1 MPFFTDVPKEPRS
14 ERVEAVAT
22 PEARNANPD
31 ELILPR
37 GVREGREELGK
48 TKEADAADA
57 RNDVRDGDLTDVL
70 VETQLSRLERMKDLI
85 IPREDRFEG
94 VRGES
99 LALPDVSR
107 PNGEAAKQWLEEH
120 GMRGIEYR
128 NGYPDFSG
136 VALESV
142 TIPDMTTS
150 KDHNF
155 KQAYEATAEKW
166 NAERRE
172 GRDDW
177 RPSEVKAWK
186 KENGLDIHEK
196 EDLRTCEFVPH
207 DVHMQFT
214 HVGGRF
220 VAALAGR
227 TGDMRTSG
235 AQQNKGGFYDQFDA

>member
-1 MPFFTDVPKEPRS
+1 MPFFTDVSKEPRS
-14 ERVEAVAT
+14 EQAELAKA

-31 ELILPR
+31 ELILPKGMR
-37 GVREGREELGK
+37 PGGEELGK
-48 TKEADAADA
+48 TGSVDGMDA
-57 RNDVRDGDLTDVL
+57 RNEVRDSNALDVL
-70 VETQLSRLERMKDLI
+70 SEAQLSRLERTKDLI

-107 PNGEAAKQWLEEH
+107 PSGEAAKQWLEAH

-128 NGYPDFSG
+128 DGYPDFSDI
-136 VALESV
+136 ALESV
-142 TIPDMTTS
+142 EIPNMTTN
-150 KDHNF
+150 KEDNF
-155 KQAYEATAEKW
+155 RQAYKATAEKW

-186 KENGLDIHEK
+186 KANGLDIHESQ
-196 EDLRTCEFVPH
+196 DLKTCEFVPH
-207 DVHMQFT
+207 DVHMQFS

-220 VAALAGR
+220 IAALVGR
-227 TGDMRTSG
+227 TGEVRSG
-235 AQQNKGGFYDQFDA
+235 DVQQNNGGFYDQFDA